1 MARTKE
7 EIKEY
12 QKKYNETN
20 REILREKRRAYRKTP
35 EAIAKLT
42 AYYQRTLPLKREQE
56 TKRRERN
63 IAERLLK
70 SCKQSAALKR
80 LDFNIDIS
88 DVTIPEYCPYL
99 KVPITNIVGEGRI
112 LTNPSIDRIDSSKGY
127 IKGNVEV
134 ISLMA
139 NMMKTN
145 ATRQQLTEFAREVI
159 SRWG

>member
-20 REILREKRRAYRKTP
+20 KEILREKRRAYRKTP

-42 AYYQRTLPLKREQE
+42 AYYKRTLPLKREQE

-63 IAERLLK
+63 IAKRLLK
-70 SCKQSAALKR
+70 SCRQRASQKGFEFTIEKE
-80 LDFNIDIS
+80 DI
-88 DVTIPEYCPYL
+88 VIPEYCPYL
-99 KVPITNIVGEGRI
+99 KVPITNTIGEGKV
-112 LTNPSIDRIDSSKGY
+112 LTNPSVDRIDNDKGY
-127 IKGNVEV
+127 IKGNIEV

-139 NMMKTN
+139 NIMKQN
-145 ATRQQLTEFAREVI
+145 ATRQQLTEFAKEI
-159 SRWG
+159 LSRWG